1 MNICKSLRFVLLT
14 LVFLFFSLTAGLGD
28 VVEDI
33 GNILKTVDLEIQGMY
48 NAISLNVWNASL
60 IYEDS
65 KWAVGLRLHDENVRS
80 ESYKLGFI
88 TMKRPLDK
96 SYFNLLAFVGQV
108 QGVALTIGYE
118 SYSIPVTGFEKTYY
132 ISTNQVLQTE
142 YSKTWLSLPS
152 LPFGDVVIGPFALN
166 YEGFSLSKL
175 GNEEHNVEI
184 NVKRGYALVDTLPLS
199 FVQIGNIYS
208 LGIFVFADKSL
219 EQGAIVNLGWDFDE
233 GRLVGL
239 LGGRIFINFQDF
251 RFFFSTFG
259 TYVPSSQNLKYGVW
273 FRFLSPFSGDLIMQN
288 NVAYFRLR
296 FSE

>member
-1 MNICKSLRFVLLT
+1 MDTRKGLRPVLLI
-14 LVFLFFSLTAGLGD
+14 LLFFLFSSSIGFGD
-28 VVEDI
+28 IAEDI
-33 GNILKTVDLEIQGMY
+33 GNILKTVNLEIQGMY

-60 IYEDS
+60 VYEDS

-152 LPFGDVVIGPFALN
+152 VPFGDVVIGPFALN
-166 YEGFSLSKL
+166 YEGFSLSNL
-175 GNEEHNVEI
+175 GNEEHKVEI
-184 NVKRGYALVDTLPLS
+184 DVKRGYALVDTLPLS

-239 LGGRIFINFQDF
+239 LGGRIFIDFQDF

-273 FRFLSPFSGDLIMQN
+273 LRFLSPFSGDLIIQN

>member
-1 MNICKSLRFVLLT
+1 MNICKGLRFVLLI

-28 VVEDI
+28 VVGDI
-33 GNILKTVDLEIQGMY
+33 GNILKIVNPEIQGMY
-48 NAISLNVWNASL
+48 KAISLNVWNASL
-60 IYEDS
+60 VYEDS
-65 KWAVGLRLHDENVRS
+65 NWAVGLRLHDENVRS

-88 TMKRPLDK
+88 TMKRPVDK
-96 SYFNLLAFVGQV
+96 SYFNLLTFVGQV

-118 SYSIPVTGFEKTYY
+118 NYSIPVTGFEKTYY

-142 YSKTWLSLPS
+142 YSKTWFSLPS
-152 LPFGDVVIGPFALN
+152 LPFGDMVIGPFSLN

-175 GNEEHNVEI
+175 GNEEPKVEI
-184 NVKRGYALVDTLPLS
+184 NMKRGYALVDTLPLS

-239 LGGRIFINFQDF
+239 LGGRIFIDFQDF
-251 RFFFSTFG
+251 RFFFSTYG

-273 FRFLSPFSGDLIMQN
+273 FRFLSPFSGDLIIQN

>member
-1 MNICKSLRFVLLT
+1 MNICKGLRFVLLI

-28 VVEDI
+28 VVGDI
-33 GNILKTVDLEIQGMY
+33 GNILKIVNPEIQGMY
-48 NAISLNVWNASL
+48 KAISLNVWNASL
-60 IYEDS
+60 VYEDS
-65 KWAVGLRLHDENVRS
+65 NWAVGLRLHDENVRS

-88 TMKRPLDK
+88 TMKRPVDK
-96 SYFNLLAFVGQV
+96 SYFNLLTFVGQV

-118 SYSIPVTGFEKTYY
+118 NYSIPVTGFEKTYY

-142 YSKTWLSLPS
+142 YSKTWFSLPS
-152 LPFGDVVIGPFALN
+152 LPFGDMVIGPFSLN

-175 GNEEHNVEI
+175 GNEEPKVEI
-184 NVKRGYALVDTLPLS
+184 NMKRGYALVDTLPLS

-239 LGGRIFINFQDF
+239 LGGRIFIDFQDF

-273 FRFLSPFSGDLIMQN
+273 FRFLSPFSGDLIIQN

>member
-239 LGGRIFINFQDF
+239 LGGRIFIDFQDF

>member
-1 MNICKSLRFVLLT
+1 MDTCKSLRLVLLT
-14 LVFLFFSLTAGLGD
+14 LVFFLFSSTIGFGD
-28 VVEDI
+28 VAEDTV
-33 GNILKTVDLEIQGMY
+33 NVLKSVNLEIQGMY

-60 IYEDS
+60 VYENS
-65 KWAVGLRLHDENVRS
+65 KWAVGLRLHDENVRN
-80 ESYKLGFI
+80 EAYKLGFI
-88 TMKRPLDK
+88 NMKRPVDK

-142 YSKTWLSLPS
+142 YSKTWLALPS
-152 LPFGDVVIGPFALN
+152 LPLGDLVIGPFALN
-166 YEGFSLSKL
+166 YEGFSFSKL
-175 GNEEHNVEI
+175 GNEQPKVEI
-184 NVKRGYALVDTLPLS
+184 NMKRGYALIDTLPLS

-219 EQGAIVNLGWDFDE
+219 EQGAIVNLGWDLDE

-239 LGGRIFINFQDF
+239 LGGRIFIDFQDF

-273 FRFLSPFSGDLIMQN
+273 FRFLSPFSGDLIIQN
-288 NVAYFRLR
+288 NVAYFKLR

>member
-1 MNICKSLRFVLLT
+1 MNICKGLRFVLLI

-28 VVEDI
+28 VVGDI
-33 GNILKTVDLEIQGMY
+33 GNILKAVNPEIQGMY

-60 IYEDS
+60 VYEDS
-65 KWAVGLRLHDENVRS
+65 KWAVGLRLRDENVRS
-80 ESYKLGFI
+80 EAYKLGFI
-88 TMKRPLDK
+88 NVKRPVDK

-132 ISTNQVLQTE
+132 ISTYQVLQTE
-142 YSKTWLSLPS
+142 YSKTWFSLPS
-152 LPFGDVVIGPFALN
+152 LPFGDMVVGPFALN

-175 GNEEHNVEI
+175 GNEQPKVEI
-184 NVKRGYALVDTLPLS
+184 NMKRGYALVDTLPLS

-239 LGGRIFINFQDF
+239 LGGRIFIDFQDF

-259 TYVPSSQNLKYGVW
+259 TYVPSSQNLRYGVW
-273 FRFLSPFSGDLIMQN
+273 FKFLSPFSGDLIIQN
-288 NVAYFRLR
+288 NVAYFKLR

>member
-1 MNICKSLRFVLLT
+1 MNICKGLRFVLLI

-28 VVEDI
+28 VVGDI
-33 GNILKTVDLEIQGMY
+33 GNILKTVNPEIQGMY
-48 NAISLNVWNASL
+48 KAISLNVWNASL
-60 IYEDS
+60 VYEDS
-65 KWAVGLRLHDENVRS
+65 NWAVGLRLHDENVRS

-96 SYFNLLAFVGQV
+96 SYFNLLTFVGQV

-118 SYSIPVTGFEKTYY
+118 NYSIPVTGFEKTYY

-142 YSKTWLSLPS
+142 YSKTWFSLPS
-152 LPFGDVVIGPFALN
+152 LPFGDMVIGPFSLN

-175 GNEEHNVEI
+175 GNEEPKVEI
-184 NVKRGYALVDTLPLS
+184 NMKRGYALVDTLPLS

-239 LGGRIFINFQDF
+239 LGGRIFIDFQDF
-251 RFFFSTFG
+251 RFFFSTYG

-273 FRFLSPFSGDLIMQN
+273 FRFLSPFSGDLIIQN

>member
-273 FRFLSPFSGDLIMQN
+273 FRFLSPFSGDLIIQN

>member
-1 MNICKSLRFVLLT
+1 
-14 LVFLFFSLTAGLGD
+14 LGD

-33 GNILKTVDLEIQGMY
+33 GNILKTVNLEIQGMY

-60 IYEDS
+60 VYEDS

-152 LPFGDVVIGPFALN
+152 VPFGDVVIGPFALN
-166 YEGFSLSKL
+166 YEGFSLSNL
-175 GNEEHNVEI
+175 GNEEHKVEI
-184 NVKRGYALVDTLPLS
+184 DVKRGYALVDTLPLS

-239 LGGRIFINFQDF
+239 LGGRIFIDFQDF

-273 FRFLSPFSGDLIMQN
+273 LRFLSPFSGDLIIQN

>member
-1 MNICKSLRFVLLT
+1 MNICKGLRFVLLI
-14 LVFLFFSLTAGLGD
+14 LVFLFFSLKAGLGD
-28 VVEDI
+28 VVGDI
-33 GNILKTVDLEIQGMY
+33 GNILKTVNPEIQGMY
-48 NAISLNVWNASL
+48 KAISLNVWNASL
-60 IYEDS
+60 VYEDS
-65 KWAVGLRLHDENVRS
+65 NWAVGLRLHDENVRS

-88 TMKRPLDK
+88 TMKRPVDK
-96 SYFNLLAFVGQV
+96 SYFNLLTFVGQV

-118 SYSIPVTGFEKTYY
+118 NYSIPVTGFEKTYY

-142 YSKTWLSLPS
+142 YSKTWFSLPS
-152 LPFGDVVIGPFALN
+152 LPFGDMVIGPFSLN

-175 GNEEHNVEI
+175 GNEEPKVEI
-184 NVKRGYALVDTLPLS
+184 NMKRGYALVDTLPLS

-239 LGGRIFINFQDF
+239 LGGRIFIDFQDF
-251 RFFFSTFG
+251 RFFFSTYG

-273 FRFLSPFSGDLIMQN
+273 FRFLSPFSGDLIIQN